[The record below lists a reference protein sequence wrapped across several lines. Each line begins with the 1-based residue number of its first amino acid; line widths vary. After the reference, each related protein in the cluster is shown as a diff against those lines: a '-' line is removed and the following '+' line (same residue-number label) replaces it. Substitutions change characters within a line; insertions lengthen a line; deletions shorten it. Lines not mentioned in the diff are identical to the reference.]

1 MSDLKSRIS
10 DLESENGFLYHKVD
24 EKDGEIESL
33 KAEILKLQSKNPDNL
48 VESKLTIKSSFY
60 LNEM

>member
-1 MSDLKSRIS
+1 MLDMKNRIS

-24 EKDGEIESL
+24 EKDEEIESL
-33 KAEILKLQSKNPDNL
+33 KADILQLQSKNPDNL
-48 VESKLTIKSSFY
+48 VKSKLTIKSSFY